1 VITRTTKIQLL
12 VVVAITLLGVSY
24 VGAQYAKLD
33 RWFQDD
39 TYTVSADFG
48 ESGGIFVGA
57 EVTYRGVPVGLV
69 EDMRL
74 SGDGVVVDLGI
85 EEEHDR
91 IPADV
96 RAVVANRS
104 AVGEQYVDLQPESS
118 REPYL
123 QDQSEIPRAATRTP
137 ISATTLLVDLDEL
150 VNSVNRTAMRTVVSE
165 LGTAFY
171 GTGPALRTI
180 VETGNSFM
188 DTALAHL
195 DVTRS
200 LIRNSRIALQTQLD
214 GETAIRSF
222 TRDLALFS
230 DTLVASDRDLRDVID
245 KGSLAA
251 RDVRTLIEE
260 NQDDLAVLIN
270 NLVTTNEITSAHVAG
285 LEQVLVLYP
294 YVVEGGY
301 TVVAKDPMTGLYDAH
316 FGMVLTEHP
325 PVCHEGYP
333 TKQRPPSD
341 LSERPIPRGVGCT
354 EPQTQSNAR
363 GAQNAPAYNRA
374 PVVAMYDPKT
384 GRLEPADRNPDS
396 RTLVTGGYEGTSGE
410 DSWKWLLLGPIAD
423 R

>member
-1 VITRTTKIQLL
+1 MITRTTKIQLL
-12 VVVAITLLGVSY
+12 VFVIITLLGVSY
-24 VGAQYAKLD
+24 VGANYARLD
-33 RWFQDD
+33 RWFYDD
-39 TYTVSADFG
+39 TYTVSADLG

-74 SGDGVVVDLGI
+74 SDSGVIVDLGI
-85 EEEHDR
+85 DESHDG

-104 AVGEQYVDLQPESS
+104 AVGEQYVDLQPQSQGG
-118 REPYL
+118 PYL
-123 QDQSEIPRAATRTP
+123 ENQSEIGRSATKTP
-137 ISATTLLVDLDEL
+137 LSATTLLVDLDQL
-150 VNSVNRTAMRTVVSE
+150 VNSVNRAAMRTVVSE

-180 VETGNSFM
+180 IETGNSFM
-188 DTALAHL
+188 DTALANL
-195 DVTRS
+195 DVTTA
-200 LIRNSRIALQTQLD
+200 LIRNSRVALQTQLD
-214 GETAIRSF
+214 SETAIRSF

-230 DTLVASDRDLRDVID
+230 DTLVASDDDLRRVID

-251 RDVRTLIEE
+251 RDVRGLIEE

-270 NLVTTNEITSAHVAG
+270 NLITTNEITSARVDG

-301 TVVAKDPMTGLYDAH
+301 TVVAKDAMTGLYDAH
-316 FGMVLTEHP
+316 FGMVLTDHP
-325 PVCHEGYP
+325 PVCHQGYP
-333 TKQRPPSD
+333 TEQRPPSD
-341 LSERPIPRGVGCT
+341 LTERPIPENVRCT
-354 EPQTQSNAR
+354 EPQEQSNAR

-374 PVVAMYDPKT
+374 PVVALYDPET
-384 GRLEPADRNPDS
+384 GALEPTDRNPDAG
-396 RTLVTGGYEGTSGE
+396 TLVTGGYEGTSGE
-410 DSWKWLLLGPIAD
+410 DSWKWLLLGPLAD